1 MFCRLNPWLLLVGLC
16 ALIGPANRIGLLRAD
31 GTSVAAPGLSWD
43 SASQKL
49 SANIDG
55 WSLPK
60 TLARLSRITGW
71 EVRIEPGADRRVATK
86 FRLLDPGD
94 ALHRLLGDLNFAV
107 LPRSNTAPQL
117 LIYRTSATQA
127 TEVVPAAGRI
137 GDELLITLK
146 PGDPSRIDAIARQY
160 GAKIIGQSDSLNT
173 YRLKFESDAAA
184 DVTREALKSKD
195 DIAGVENNI
204 RYDRPDFGEIATDAA
219 VPTLNLKPQGVSP
232 KDQLIV
238 ALIDTGIQKI
248 SPPYDGFVLP
258 AVKLES
264 ASTVDEKGG
273 LSHGTGMLLTLLNGL
288 GYTQKEG
295 ESKVRVL
302 PINVFNSAETTTSF
316 DVALGIN
323 EAWARGATA
332 FNLSLGTSDPSPLLD
347 NLMHQIHDKGGMFI
361 SAAGN
366 SPTAQPSFP
375 AGSPWGISVTASQ
388 GPGVLASFANFAPST
403 DLMAPGR
410 SVVTWNGQRWLISG
424 TSPAAASVSGI
435 SAGLLSRGWTP
446 QMVEVDLKKNL
457 PFTPGGK

>member
-1 MFCRLNPWLLLVGLC
+1 MFRRLNPWHLFVGLC
-16 ALIGPANRIGLLRAD
+16 VLIGPTHGIGLLHAD
-31 GTSVAAPGLSWD
+31 GTPSVAPGLSWD
-43 SASQKL
+43 PGSQKL

-71 EVRIEPGADRRVATK
+71 EVRIEPGADQRIATR
-86 FRLLDPGD
+86 FHLLDPSD
-94 ALHRLLGDLNFAV
+94 ALQRLLGNLNFAV
-107 LPRSNTAPQL
+107 LPRSNTVPQL

-127 TEVVPAAGRI
+127 TEVVPAAGKI

-173 YRLKFESDAAA
+173 YRLKFGSDAAA
-184 DVTREALKSKD
+184 NLARETLKSNG

-219 VPTLNLKPQGVSP
+219 VPSLNLKPKGVLP
-232 KDQLIV
+232 KDQLVV

-248 SPPYDGFVLP
+248 ATPYDGFVLP

-264 ASTVDEKGG
+264 ASTVDETSG

-295 ESKVRVL
+295 ESNVRVL

-332 FNLSLGTSDPSPLLD
+332 FNLSLGTPDPSPLLD

-366 SPTAQPSFP
+366 TPTAQPSFP

-388 GPGVLASFANFAPST
+388 GPGVLASFANFAPTT
-403 DLMAPGR
+403 DVMASGR
-410 SVVTWNGQRWLISG
+410 SVVSWNGQRWLITG

-457 PFTPGGK
+457 PFTPGNK

>member
-1 MFCRLNPWLLLVGLC
+1 MFRRLHPWILPVVLF
-16 ALIGPANRIGLLRAD
+16 ALTGPSAPPMSVVRA
-31 GTSVAAPGLSWD
+31 GAIVTAPGLAWD
-43 SASQKL
+43 ASTQRL

-60 TLARLSRITGW
+60 TLTRLSRITGW
-71 EVRIEPGADRRVATK
+71 EVRIEPGADRRIATK
-86 FRLLDPGD
+86 FRLLDAND
-94 ALHRLLGDLNFAV
+94 ALPRLLGDLNFAV
-107 LPRSNTAPQL
+107 LPRSNSAPQL

-127 TEVVPAAGRI
+127 TEIVPAAGKI

-160 GAKIIGQSDSLNT
+160 GGKIIGRSDGLNT
-173 YRLKFESDAAA
+173 YRLKFDSDAAA
-184 DVTREALKSKD
+184 DLAREALKSNRD
-195 DIAGVENNI
+195 LAGIENNI
-204 RYDRPDFGEIATDAA
+204 RYDRPDFGEATTDAI
-219 VPTLNLKPQGVSP
+219 VPGLNLKPKGVPP
-232 KDQLIV
+232 KDQLVV
-238 ALIDTGIQKI
+238 ALIDTGIQKVG
-248 SPPYDGFVLP
+248 PPYNGFVLP
-258 AVKLES
+258 SVNLES
-264 ASTVDEKGG
+264 AATVDENGS

-288 GYTQKEG
+288 GYTQQEG

-332 FNLSLGTSDPSPLLD
+332 FNLSLGTPDPSPLLD
-347 NLMHQIHDKGGMFI
+347 NLMHQIHDRGGMFI

-366 SPTAQPSFP
+366 TPTAEPSFP
-375 AGSPWGISVTASQ
+375 AGSAWGISVTASQ
-388 GPGVLASFANFAPST
+388 GPGVLASFANFAPTT
-403 DLMAPGR
+403 DLMASGR
-410 SVVTWNGQRWLISG
+410 SVVTWNGQRWLITG

-457 PFTPGGK
+457 PFAPGGK

>member
-1 MFCRLNPWLLLVGLC
+1 MFRRLHPWILPVGLF
-16 ALIGPANRIGLLRAD
+16 ALTGPATRMSAVRAD
-31 GTSVAAPGLSWD
+31 AIGTAPGLAWD
-43 SASQKL
+43 ASTQRL

-60 TLARLSRITGW
+60 TLTRLSRITGW
-71 EVRIEPGADRRVATK
+71 EVRIEPGADRRIATK
-86 FRLLDPGD
+86 FRLLDAND
-94 ALHRLLGDLNFAV
+94 ALPRLLGDLNFAV
-107 LPRSNTAPQL
+107 LPRSNSAPQL
-117 LIYRTSATQA
+117 LIYRTSAAQA
-127 TEVVPAAGRI
+127 TEVVPAAGKI
-137 GDELLITLK
+137 GDELLLTLK

-160 GAKIIGQSDSLNT
+160 GGKIIGRSDALNT
-173 YRLKFESDAAA
+173 YRLKFDSDAAA
-184 DVTREALKSKD
+184 DLAREALKLND
-195 DIAGVENNI
+195 ELAGIENNI
-204 RYDRPDFGEIATDAA
+204 RYDRPDFSEAATEAI
-219 VPTLNLKPQGVSP
+219 VPALNLKPKGVP
-232 KDQLIV
+232 AKDQLIV
-238 ALIDTGIQKI
+238 ALIDTGTQKVG
-248 SPPYDGFVLP
+248 PPYDGFVLP
-258 AVKLES
+258 SVKLES
-264 ASTVDEKGG
+264 AAVVDDNGS

-288 GYTQKEG
+288 GYTQHEG

-332 FNLSLGTSDPSPLLD
+332 FNLSLGTPDPSPLLD

-366 SPTAQPSFP
+366 TPTAQPSFP

-388 GPGVLASFANFAPST
+388 GPGVLSSFANFAPTT
-403 DLMAPGR
+403 DLMASGR
-410 SVVTWNGQRWLISG
+410 SVVTWNGQRWLVTG

-457 PFTPGGK
+457 PFTPSGN